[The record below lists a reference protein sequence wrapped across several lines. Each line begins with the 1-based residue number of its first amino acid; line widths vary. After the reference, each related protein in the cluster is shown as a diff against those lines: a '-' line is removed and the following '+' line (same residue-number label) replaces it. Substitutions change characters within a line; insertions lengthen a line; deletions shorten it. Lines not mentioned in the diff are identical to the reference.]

1 MHYCAS
7 YVCLWYCLS
16 LSVCLIVSFVCRPW
30 NYIESTNDYYVCF
43 ANLDKHYL
51 YAQRNDLTTRRQ
63 RNVSLSIRKKLKLK
77 YPSIYIH
84 LAIDLSVHPTLP
96 VTGWVPACLSASP
109 FDHFVS
115 IIIINANLCRYF
127 TCAVHRNV
135 IHFAATCVTWTT
147 APCGG
152 GLSYWSLLLPRVH
165 NMYNLLCSLNFST
178 YKVLLLVVPLSYSI
192 VKQERDHHCRTVTM
206 PHVKLA
212 QVNYTG

>member
-1 MHYCAS
+1 MIVS
-7 YVCLWYCLS
+7 LCLS
-16 LSVCLIVSFVCRPW
+16 DCQFCLSSVKLYWIDKRLLRVLCKFRQALSLCSKKWLDDATPKKRFAFHSEE
-30 NYIESTNDYYVCF
+30 IEIEIS
-43 ANLDKHYL
+43 
-51 YAQRNDLTTRRQ
+51 
-63 RNVSLSIRKKLKLK
+63 
-77 YPSIYIH
+77 IH
-84 LAIDLSVHPTLP
+84 LYPPGHRSICPSHFACHWLS
-96 VTGWVPACLSASP
+96 ACLPASP

-192 VKQERDHHCRTVTM
+192 VKQERDHHCRTGTM